1 MKETPYFQPK
11 CVQVEGQWVFVD
23 DIVATRH
30 PQAPFLKILRL
41 FTRGGSLYAH
51 GHGLDRAD
59 RVFSALPPNVT
70 ATELVP
76 VPIRFNVLVT
86 DLIPLTDPS
95 SLTVASV
102 ERTDN
107 GFRVLVRPFFW
118 WKKKKKK
125 KVRGQHVCLCSPC
138 RTQQP
143 LRKMITDPS
152 LAASLT
158 SRSRK
163 ACSLMAGARHIPLF
177 IPLKHSI

>member
-30 PQAPFLKILRL
+30 SQAPFLKILRL

-59 RVFSALPPNVT
+59 RVFSALPSNVT

-125 KVRGQHVCLCSPC
+125 KLEVNMFVFA
-138 RTQQP
+138 P
-143 LRKMITDPS
+143 LAEHSS
-152 LAASLT
+152 LYE
-158 SRSRK
+158 K
-163 ACSLMAGARHIPLF
+163 
-177 IPLKHSI
+177 